1 MPTKLPPKF
10 FIHTKY
16 FCFSNFDHPHLAIV
30 IMTTIMIMIII
41 MTRVLI
47 IIIGKLVDE
56 DVIIDIIINI
66 NIIISIITIIKI
78 IMILR
83 EASAWEAGRRLPPR
97 L

>member
-1 MPTKLPPKF
+1 
-10 FIHTKY
+10 
-16 FCFSNFDHPHLAIV
+16 
-30 IMTTIMIMIII
+30 MIMIII

-78 IMILR
+78 IMIIMMILR

-97 L
+97 LWHLPRLACYGTSALHGLKVR

>member
-1 MPTKLPPKF
+1 
-10 FIHTKY
+10 
-16 FCFSNFDHPHLAIV
+16 
-30 IMTTIMIMIII
+30 MIMIII

-78 IMILR
+78 IMIIMMILR